1 MSQLIPAWI
10 DGQLTPVDKLDV
22 HLRGLKHP
30 AISVFLLSGGKT
42 LIQQRA
48 AHKYHTPNLWA
59 NTVCTH
65 PFVEEPSLTCA
76 TRRLNEEL
84 GITGC
89 DLTFGQTVEY
99 RADVGGGMVEHEVVD
114 IFTARVAQPLSHA
127 LNPDEVQAVRWV
139 DLSTLANEVQATP
152 EAFTP
157 WLRVYMRDHLD
168 WISAA
173 GRSPS

>member
-65 PFVEEPSLTCA
+65 PFVDEPSLTCA

-84 GITGC
+84 GITDC

-114 IFTARVAQPLSHA
+114 IFTARVTEPLSHA

-139 DLSTLANEVQATP
+139 DLDTLAHEVQATP

-173 GRSPS
+173 G